1 MSADIQNLIIDHLY
15 SFIILLFSVIIPLFS
30 FKGLI
35 EKRPFTSFLVVISS
49 FGFLIS
55 TCISFNLSL
64 GRYCIFIYYAIVLGC
79 FLLKMAKNPPSFY
92 FFIKENKGFITT
104 FLIGGFISLLYLIFN
119 LKINF
124 IYSSHDPYFYGIPF
138 EIIEGNYFSRI
149 KIWDNFPYV
158 WSKYHFFPG
167 SISSIFLFF
176 SGIKNIFLYK
186 LYLILVI
193 VLSLFTFKENIREN
207 KIKNIFLYS
216 LVISILIVSWFFK
229 TNGAFPFVFFIVSA
243 VLYFDNKLDY
253 SLLFLLFFAS
263 SLSKHVLP
271 GVSVFTFL
279 FFRHYKSLL
288 NSKVIFL
295 YIVPITNIFSMIF
308 SGQSPIDFDYNFY
321 LQGKFLGS
329 FFYGGWT
336 SILYQNIFTHTINE
350 FLSFKF
356 LTFNFILNI
365 LSSMFILRLLFKLNY
380 KLKVVLFSTIFSSIL
395 LIFSIFLDANTT
407 SKISGYNII
416 TILFYILNSGL
427 VFSFP
432 LYMLFYFKNNFKDY
446 KELFYIANIFYVMSI
461 INIILFTGGVGVPNY
476 FLINIT
482 SIAFI
487 IYYFKPNIYK
497 IRIMPLVFILIIAVL
512 APSSNSDQHFFD
524 MRKIKLDTNIP
535 KTQIEYYKDKND
547 TIYPILKSSI
557 YGKRIY
563 SYPGTSDR
571 FHMSN
576 NFIDRNGLD

>member
-1 MSADIQNLIIDHLY
+1 LDLQNLIIDHIY
-15 SFIILLFSVIIPLFS
+15 SIVIIVLSVITPLFS
-30 FKGLI
+30 FKDLI
-35 EKRPFTSFLVVISS
+35 EKKPFTSFLVVISS

-55 TCISFNLSL
+55 TCISFNLSF
-64 GRYCIFIYYAIVLGC
+64 GRYFIFIYYGIVLGF
-79 FLLKMAKNPPSFY
+79 FLLKIAENPFSFY
-92 FFIKENKGFITT
+92 LFIKENRGFIAT
-104 FLIGGFISLLYLIFN
+104 FLIAGFISLLYV
-119 LKINF
+119 
-124 IYSSHDPYFYGIPF
+124 IYSLNVNFSYNAHDSYFYGIPF
-138 EIIEGNYFSRI
+138 EIIEGDYFSRI

-176 SGIKNIFLYK
+176 SGLKNIFLYK
-186 LYLILVI
+186 FYLILVI
-193 VLSLFTFKENIREN
+193 VLSLFTFEENIREK

-216 LVISILIVSWFFK
+216 LALSSLIVSWFFK
-229 TNGAFPFVFFIVSA
+229 TNGAFPFVFFILSMVF
-243 VLYFDNKLDY
+243 YFDKKLDY
-253 SLLFLLFFAS
+253 SMLFLLFFAS
-263 SLSKHVLP
+263 SLSRHVVP

-279 FFRHYKSLL
+279 FFKHYKSLL
-288 NSKVIFL
+288 NSKTIFL
-295 YIVPITNIFSMIF
+295 YIVPIANIFSMIF

-336 SILYQNIFTHTINE
+336 SILYQNIFAHTINE
-350 FLSFKF
+350 FFRYKF
-356 LTFNFILNI
+356 LTFNFILNV
-365 LSSMFILRLLFKLNY
+365 LSSLFFLRVLFKLNNRF
-380 KLKVVLFSTIFSSIL
+380 KVVLFSTIFSSIL
-395 LIFSIFLDANTT
+395 LFLLIFISANTT
-407 SKISGYNII
+407 GKISDYNII
-416 TILFYILNSGL
+416 TILFFILNSCL

-432 LYMLFYFKNNFKDY
+432 LYLVFYFKNNFKDY
-446 KELFYIANIFYVMSI
+446 KELFYIAIIFYVMSI
-461 INIILFTGGVGVPNY
+461 INIILFGGSVGTPNY
-476 FLINIT
+476 YLINIT

-487 IYYFKPNIYK
+487 IYYFKPNIYE

-512 APSSNSDQHFFD
+512 APSPDSNQHFFD
-524 MRKIKLDTNIP
+524 MRKIKLDANIP
-535 KTQIEYYKDKND
+535 KTQIEFYKNKND